1 MTGTRDR
8 FGELIEPPDDD
19 NHQVL
24 TAPGGTAQ
32 ALPDEKS
39 IYVGNP
45 DIPRTPDEI
54 RAHCE
59 ELRAVLAESRARR
72 EADQ

>member
-8 FGELIEPPDDD
+8 FGELIEPIEDDD
-19 NHQVL
+19 NPVRP
-24 TAPGGTAQ
+24 T
-32 ALPDEKS
+32 
-39 IYVGNP
+39 
-45 DIPRTPDEI
+45 PRTPDEI